1 MVKKELTIV
10 VLSIFL
16 FILFAV
22 FGISR
27 ILNNQPIQKDSTEIS
42 VEDSLAGE
50 INILKIENGRYQIIM
65 DRLYELDSNLVN
77 KATENLE

>member
-1 MVKKELTIV
+1 MVKKELIIV

-27 ILNNQPIQKDSTEIS
+27 ILNNQPTQKDSTEIS

>member
-1 MVKKELTIV
+1 MVKKELIIV

>member
-16 FILFAV
+16 FILFVV

-27 ILNNQPIQKDSTEIS
+27 ILNNQPTQKDSTEIS

>member
-42 VEDSLAGE
+42 AEDSLAGE